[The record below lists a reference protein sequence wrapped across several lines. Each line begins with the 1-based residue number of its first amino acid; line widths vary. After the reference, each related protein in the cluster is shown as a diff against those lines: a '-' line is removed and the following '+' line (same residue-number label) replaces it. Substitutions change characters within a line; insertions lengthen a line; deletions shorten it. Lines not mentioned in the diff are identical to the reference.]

1 MNRLSILT
9 ISLAFI
15 TISLSAQTPGILLYP
30 DAIPYSLKAPTNLYL
45 TNQDTEMVKTFFLQ
59 PGHPQPEKI
68 MKVDEGY
75 YHGYRLYYINTEG
88 DNREHWIQVVTIN
101 TGECIDWL
109 EKHNLESLWLPFQ
122 GIKELTGKFN
132 HTEEDYASV
141 FYQYKHLA
149 CRLYRLTED
158 KHGTDVNELSL
169 ILEKYTEKI
178 DAETNQML
186 ASGEDGLL
194 MRPVN
199 ANENEWSQW
208 IQCFEEIEVVGYITL
223 IEYSGILVP

>member
-15 TISLSAQTPGILLYP
+15 TLSLNAQTPAIALYP
-30 DAIPYSLKAPTNLYL
+30 DAIPYSLKTPSNLYL
-45 TNQDTEMVKTFFLQ
+45 TNQVTETVKAFFLQ
-59 PGHPQPEKI
+59 PGHPQPDKI

-75 YHGYRLYYINTEG
+75 YHGYRLCYAGTGQHSPES
-88 DNREHWIQVVTIN
+88 WIQVVTIN
-101 TGECIDWL
+101 TTECIKWR

-132 HTEEDYASV
+132 HSEDEYSDV
-141 FYQYKHLA
+141 YNQYKHLA

-158 KHGTDVNELSL
+158 KYGADVNELSL
-169 ILEKYTEKI
+169 ILEKYSEKI

-186 ASGEDGLL
+186 ASGEEGLL

-208 IQCFEEIEVVGYITL
+208 IQCFEEIDVVGYITL
-223 IEYSGILVP
+223 IEYSGIPVP